1 MSTEATPAAVTPQAT
16 SQTSAAPSAVPET
29 KAADPTLDARLA
41 NLSKREREIQQQL
54 AQLKQ
59 EKQNLVPKNELAD
72 LWKTNR
78 SKLRE
83 LLGAS
88 PDELPDAA
96 PAEADDPIKS
106 LKQELEDMKRER
118 EQEVQQKA
126 INDVKSQ
133 INSIVSQDKDAYELI
148 HAFDAKDMVFDLII
162 DHYREHQE
170 QLDYAEAA
178 KQVETYL
185 EDQIKKASSTK
196 KISSIFQPSQPQGK
210 EPAPT
215 LTGSMVSSP
224 VAGTQRKLSPEES
237 IAEAAKLIKWK

>member
-1 MSTEATPAAVTPQAT
+1 MSTEATPNAVAPQAPASPT
-16 SQTSAAPSAVPET
+16 APTPEA
-29 KAADPTLDARLA
+29 KPADPTLDARLA
-41 NLSKREREIQQQL
+41 NLSKREREIQQQM

-72 LWKTNR
+72 LWKSNR
-78 SKLRE
+78 GKLRE

-88 PDELPDAA
+88 PDELPDPKA
-96 PAEADDPIKS
+96 PEADDPIRS
-106 LKQELEDMKRER
+106 LKSELEDMKRQR
-118 EQEVQQKA
+118 EQETQQKA
-126 INDVKSQ
+126 IQEVKSQ
-133 INSIVSQDKDAYELI
+133 IASVVSQDKDAYELI
-148 HAFDAKDMVFDLII
+148 HAFDASEMVFDLVL

-196 KISSIFQPSQPQGK
+196 KISSLFQPSQPQGK

-224 VAGTQRKLSPEES
+224 VAGTQRKLTPEES
-237 IAEAAKLIKWK
+237 LAEAAKLIKWT

>member
-1 MSTEATPAAVTPQAT
+1 MSTEATPNAVAPQAT
-16 SQTSAAPSAVPET
+16 ANPAAPTPEA
-29 KAADPTLDARLA
+29 KPADPTLDARLA
-41 NLSKREREIQQQL
+41 NLSKREREIQQQM

-72 LWKTNR
+72 LWKSNR
-78 SKLRE
+78 GKLRE

-88 PDELPDAA
+88 PDELPDPKA
-96 PAEADDPIKS
+96 PEADDPIKS
-106 LKQELEDMKRER
+106 LKSELEDMKRQR
-118 EQEVQQKA
+118 EQETQQKA
-126 INDVKSQ
+126 IQEVKSQ
-133 INSIVSQDKDAYELI
+133 IASVVSQDKDAYELI
-148 HAFDAKDMVFDLII
+148 HAFDASEMVFDLVL

-196 KISSIFQPSQPQGK
+196 KISSLFQPSQPQGK

-224 VAGTQRKLSPEES
+224 VAGTQRKLTPEES
-237 IAEAAKLIKWK
+237 LAEAAKLIKWT